1 MIRKFRDLLA
11 TIIKGVPEISPREV
25 REKMLRGEDFVLLD
39 VREPD
44 EVQTGR
50 LPGALCI
57 SRGTLESRIREVLP
71 SKGKP
76 IVVYCQSG
84 ARSLL
89 AARALSTMGY
99 ADVSSMAGGMG
110 RWGELRYPILKE
122 HQ

>member
-1 MIRKFRDLLA
+1 MIRKLRDLLA
-11 TIIKGVPEISPREV
+11 IVRKGVPKTSPEEV

-50 LPGALCI
+50 LSGALCI
-57 SRGTLESRIREVLP
+57 SRGTLTSRIREVLP
-71 SKGKP
+71 SNGKP

-84 ARSLL
+84 TRSLL

-99 ADVSSMAGGMG
+99 ADVSYMAGGIG

-122 HQ
+122 SR